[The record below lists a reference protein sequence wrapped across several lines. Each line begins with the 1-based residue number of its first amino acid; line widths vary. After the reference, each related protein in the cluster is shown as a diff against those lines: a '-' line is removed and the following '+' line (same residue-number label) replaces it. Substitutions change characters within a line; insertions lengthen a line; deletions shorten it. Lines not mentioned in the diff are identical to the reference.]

1 MRASSG
7 HSDMNCVAPAISPR
21 RPATHFLGT
30 ADVIGWAIV
39 ATTLLALLH
48 EIVQPW

>member
-1 MRASSG
+1 MPASSG
-7 HSDMNCVAPAISPR
+7 HSDLNCIARAISPR

-30 ADVIGWAIV
+30 GDVVGWAIV

-48 EIVQPW
+48 EIVQQR